1 MISGECHVEGIP
13 APGSSSPGDRRLA
26 LDGLRLRLDLRIVPG
41 ASGGDAAAAAV
52 WRIESDR
59 LATLSLCAPSTVR
72 RIAMAAGVAA
82 LALALGVWFLASPVT
97 PTDAR
102 WASEHAPTAG
112 ASSPAGEAASA
123 SEAATRPGAGSALVS
138 APPPGDSAGP
148 APAGGSSDGSGTA
161 STPASTAAPTRSAL
175 PASPAPEP
183 PSIRADSQ
191 RSPPVDTTAP
201 DSAPGAVA
209 PRITVLPADT
219 APTTP
224 ASPAPA
230 DLRPSAPAAEPA
242 TVPSRQAA
250 SQRAARAP
258 SGASP
263 SAVASGV
270 SRRAAPAVPNYDD
283 MLDLFGDTK

>member
-41 ASGGDAAAAAV
+41 AGGGDAAAAAV

-59 LATLSLCAPSTVR
+59 VATLPLCAPSTVR
-72 RIAMAAGVAA
+72 RIAMAAGVAV

-102 WASEHAPTAG
+102 WASEREPTAG
-112 ASSPAGEAASA
+112 ASTPAGEAASA
-123 SEAATRPGAGSALVS
+123 PEAAVRPGVGSASVP
-138 APPPGDSAGP
+138 APPPGDAAGP
-148 APAGGSSDGSGTA
+148 ASAGGSSGDGSGPA
-161 STPASTAAPTRSAL
+161 STPSSTAAPTRTAL
-175 PASPAPEP
+175 PSPAPESPSISAGSERP
-183 PSIRADSQ
+183 PS
-191 RSPPVDTTAP
+191 VDTTAP
-201 DSAPGAVA
+201 DAAPGAVA
-209 PRITVLPADT
+209 PRITVLRAD
-219 APTTP
+219 AAAATP
-224 ASPAPA
+224 ASPAPS
-230 DLRPSAPAAEPA
+230 DVRPSAPTAGPS
-242 TVPSRQAA
+242 TVPSRQA
-250 SQRAARAP
+250 QPAARAP